1 MPTIFGYR
9 EPALLPS
16 GSQWSG
22 RPSAAD
28 PSAIFWIDEG
38 ADVRHAERTEELLAL
53 GCGEPVVRVLHVV
66 VRPRRWS
73 TTAYS
78 PKRS

>member
-1 MPTIFGYR
+1 VPTIFGYR

-53 GCGEPVVRVLHVV
+53 G
-66 VRPRRWS
+66 
-73 TTAYS
+73 
-78 PKRS
+78 